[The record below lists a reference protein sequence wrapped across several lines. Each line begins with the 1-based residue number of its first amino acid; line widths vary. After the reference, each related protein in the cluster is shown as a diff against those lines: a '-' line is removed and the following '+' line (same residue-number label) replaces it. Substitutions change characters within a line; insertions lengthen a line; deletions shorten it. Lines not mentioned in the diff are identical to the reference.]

1 MTGIPQR
8 LPLSSGDREGRLDRL
23 KREEFDLVV
32 IGGGINGAGIARD
45 AAMRGFR
52 VALVEKA
59 ILRAGPA
66 ASHRNSSTAESATCR
81 WVISDSCARLA
92 ASEISFADAW
102 PRT

>member
-52 VALVEKA
+52 VALVEKGRFCERDQQQV
-59 ILRAGPA
+59 IETHPRRNPLPA
-66 ASHRNSSTAESATCR
+66 
-81 WVISDSCARLA
+81 DG
-92 ASEISFADAW
+92 
-102 PRT
+102 